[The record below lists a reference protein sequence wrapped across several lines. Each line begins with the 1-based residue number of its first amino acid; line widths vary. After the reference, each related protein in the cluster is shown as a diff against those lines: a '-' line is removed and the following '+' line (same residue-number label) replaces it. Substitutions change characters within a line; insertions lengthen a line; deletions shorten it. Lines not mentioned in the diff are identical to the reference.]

1 MEKQKTIEKIVDL
14 HSAISGITL
23 IINDQ
28 NIPVKRQKLE
38 FKKEQDSNICYL
50 EETYFKYKN
59 TNRANAKQQEKIYYT
74 IINHKH

>member
-50 EETYFKYKN
+50 EETYLKYKN
-59 TNRANAKQQEKIYYT
+59 KNRANAKQQEKIYYT

>member
-1 MEKQKTIEKIVDL
+1 MEKQKTNDKIVDL
-14 HSAISGITL
+14 HSVISGITL

-74 IINHKH
+74 IIKHKH

>member
-1 MEKQKTIEKIVDL
+1 MVYL
-14 HSAISGITL
+14 HSAITGITL

-28 NIPVKRQKLE
+28 NIPIKRQKLH
-38 FKKEQDSNICYL
+38 FKKEQDSSICYL

-59 TNRANAKQQEKIYYT
+59 TNRPNAKQQEKIYYA